1 MRLPTRIF
9 SKFSTVSVE
18 IIYGNEVSR
27 ICIIYRIRFIDFLYL
42 TIDYALMFVERVPF
56 LYALQT

>member
-1 MRLPTRIF
+1 MRLPTHIF

-27 ICIIYRIRFIDFLYL
+27 ICIIYRSHFIDFLYL

>member
-1 MRLPTRIF
+1 MRLPTHIF

-27 ICIIYRIRFIDFLYL
+27 ICIIYRSRFIDFLYL
-42 TIDYALMFVERVPF
+42 TID
-56 LYALQT
+56 

>member
-1 MRLPTRIF
+1 MRLPTHIF

-27 ICIIYRIRFIDFLYL
+27 ICIIYRGRFIDFL
-42 TIDYALMFVERVPF
+42 RVFPF
-56 LYALQT
+56 TSLLFKSSVSVFDPSE